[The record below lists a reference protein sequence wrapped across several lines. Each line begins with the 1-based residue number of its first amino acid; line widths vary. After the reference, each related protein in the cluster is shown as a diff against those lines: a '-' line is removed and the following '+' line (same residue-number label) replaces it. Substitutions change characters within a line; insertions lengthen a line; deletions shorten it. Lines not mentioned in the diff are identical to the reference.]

1 MLDISGETIDRDER
15 AVHSKEDLRDAIRKA
30 SRNGRIS
37 CATAHTL
44 ADNMG
49 VAVRVIGEIVQ
60 EEDLKVTHCELGC
73 F

>member
-1 MLDISGETIDRDER
+1 MSDTSGGTIDRDER

-37 CATAHTL
+37 CAIAHTL
-44 ADNMG
+44 AENMG
-49 VAVRVIGEIVQ
+49 VPVRVIGEIVQ
-60 EEDLKVTHCELGC
+60 EEHLKVTHCELGC